1 MPVRFQVIVSGQERR
16 TSATILAEATGL
28 SKLRIKDAMQK
39 GAVWLKRTG
48 RGEQRLRRAQTVPQP
63 GDGLSIH
70 YDEDLL
76 ARVPPTAECRHDAGR
91 FSIWFKPAGLLTQG
105 NRFGDHC
112 SLLRQAEVFLRPE
125 RQAFLVHRLDREAAG
140 LVIIA
145 HDRTAA
151 GSLSRLFA
159 DRRVVKRYRLEVHGR
174 IEPESANGRIDLSL
188 EGKKAVTEYTVLK
201 YDSKRDVSTLDVVTR
216 TGRRH
221 QLRRHFELI
230 GFPVMGDPV
239 YGTNNPDA
247 EGLKLTAWGLEFTSP
262 FTGAVMKFQ
271 MAGF

>member
-1 MPVRFQVIVSGQERR
+1 MPVRFQVIVSDQERR
-16 TSATILAEATGL
+16 TSAAILAEATGL
-28 SKLRIKDAMQK
+28 SKLRIKGAMQK

-48 RGEQRLRRAQTVPQP
+48 RGERRLRRVQTVPRP
-63 GDGLSIH
+63 GDILSIH
-70 YDEDLL
+70 YDEGLL

-221 QLRRHFELI
+221 QIRRHFELI

-239 YGTNNPDA
+239 YGTNNHDA

-262 FTGAVMKFQ
+262 FTGAMMKFQ